1 MRRRCLQPALLA
13 AALALGGGWNAG
25 VAGAGAAA
33 AGAAERAGA
42 AGTVAA
48 PGAARGAARG
58 GGTARLG
65 AKPGSRGGADRVVV
79 GSKNFEESR
88 LLGEMFAQLIEART
102 WLRVERRLGLAGTQI
117 CFEALKGGAIDV
129 YPEYTGT
136 GLVSILGEPAGTG
149 GASAALRRV
158 RAEFLARW
166 DLWWIAPLGFENAY
180 EIAVPSELAR
190 REHLVTLSDLA
201 RAAPRLRA
209 AFGHEFLQRDDGL
222 PGLARTYGIHFRSVQ
237 SMQETLKYQATRAG
251 GVDVLDVYTTDARLL
266 LYHLTV
272 LRDDRGFFPPYE
284 AAPLARGA
292 TLAAHPELGAVL
304 GLLAGALD
312 ENTMRRL
319 NLRLQEGKESE
330 ETVARDALSALG
342 LVSAPG
348 AAAGGA
354 APTAAGGAAGGASRA
369 GAASRANP
377 ANPDVAGS
385 GRPASRRAAG
395 FAAVLW
401 RDRAALARRVW
412 THLELCGIALLLGA
426 LIAIPLGLYLER
438 HRRGAEPVIG
448 VLGLIQTVPSLALL
462 AFMIPLLGVGALPA
476 VAALWLYSLFP
487 MVRNTYT
494 GVRDADPR
502 AVEAATALGMTPGQV
517 LREVRLPLAAPV
529 LMAGVRTA
537 AVITVGTATLAAFI
551 GAGGLGEPIVTG
563 LQLANTGMILSGAIP
578 AAALA
583 LLVDIG
589 LAAVERALRPAGLE
603 VSGARGA
610 GPTAAAEG

>member
-1 MRRRCLQPALLA
+1 MRRRLQPTLLA
-13 AALALGGGWNAG
+13 AALALGGGWIADIGGPAG
-25 VAGAGAAA
+25 TAAA
-33 AGAAERAGA
+33 AGAARG
-42 AGTVAA
+42 AGT
-48 PGAARGAARG
+48 P
-58 GGTARLG
+58 RLG
-65 AKPGSRGGADRVVV
+65 APPRSRGGADRVVV

-136 GLVSILGEPAGTG
+136 GLVSILGEPAGSG

-222 PGLARTYGIHFRSVQ
+222 PGLARIYGIHFRSVQ
-237 SMQETLKYQATRAG
+237 AMQETLKYQATRAG

-266 LYHLTV
+266 TYGLSV

-348 AAAGGA
+348 AAAAGA
-354 APTAAGGAAGGASRA
+354 APTAAGGAAGGATDGASGA
-369 GAASRANP
+369 GAPSPANP
-377 ANPDVAGS
+377 ANPDGAGS
-385 GRPASRRAAG
+385 GRPANRRAAG

-401 RDRAALARRVW
+401 RDRAALAGRVW

-426 LIAIPLGLYLER
+426 LLAIPLGLYLER
-438 HRRGAEPVIG
+438 HRRGAEAVIG
-448 VLGLIQTVPSLALL
+448 LFGLIQTVPSLALL
-462 AFMIPLLGVGALPA
+462 AFMIPFLGVGALPA

-589 LAAVERALRPAGLE
+589 LAAVERAVRPAGLE
-603 VSGARGA
+603 VSGVRGA
-610 GPTAAAEG
+610 RPAPAAEG